1 MLSISWILVVFLAA
15 ASVEAI
21 SQISIKGSKFFN
33 AEGQQV
39 FFKGIIRLS
48 SILMLQV
55 WPTSV
60 VLMTHFL
67 MKLNVNS
74 MLHS

>member
-1 MLSISWILVVFLAA
+1 MYSFIWTLAVFLAA

-39 FFKGIIRLS
+39 FFKGIPHPLI
-48 SILMLQV
+48 V
-55 WPTSV
+55 TC
-60 VLMTHFL
+60 
-67 MKLNVNS
+67 
-74 MLHS
+74 

>member
-1 MLSISWILVVFLAA
+1 MLSITWILAVFLAA
-15 ASVEAI
+15 VSVDAI

-39 FFKGIIRLS
+39 FFKGINGLS
-48 SILMLQV
+48 SILMLQG
-55 WPTSV
+55 WPTNV
-60 VLMTHFL
+60 VLMTPFL

>member
-1 MLSISWILVVFLAA
+1 MLSITWILAVFVAA

-39 FFKGIIRLS
+39 FFKGINRLS
-48 SILMLQV
+48 SILMHQE

-60 VLMTHFL
+60 VLMTPFL

-74 MLHS
+74 TLHS